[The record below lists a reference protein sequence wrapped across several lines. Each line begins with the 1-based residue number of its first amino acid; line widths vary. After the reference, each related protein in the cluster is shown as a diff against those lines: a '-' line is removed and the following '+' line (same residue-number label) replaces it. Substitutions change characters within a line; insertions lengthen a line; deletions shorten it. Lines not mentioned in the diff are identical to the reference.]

1 MVQDV
6 LLPLSH
12 RSLRR
17 GLVAAALRR
26 LCLGVR
32 RSHRGYHPHPR
43 PQRVKLRLHALA
55 HLLHARVVGAKAQVR
70 PRAHPAHRVRLIL
83 QRLLLVHEPYRVEH
97 DVPVARGDEV
107 IGHPPNV
114 PLERFDLRIVRV
126 RVDVS
131 LKNRRELDRQ
141 PPHAPL
147 LQQPALVLGQIR
159 PRRRERRELQPAHET
174 LHLVAAEEH
183 REKSAGVDE
192 GVVLEAVL
200 APLVVLFA
208 QRLVAEHLIRLA
220 DALKLLVRLRV
231 VGILIR
237 VKFPGE
243 EVIRALDLRGGG
255 GWGDLEGVVVLGG
268 RDAAAV
274 YRRASSSEGTL
285 QARSLAAGLGA
296 FPRLLQDVLVGALR
310 ESERFLDEI
319 LGDPDASV
327 RVPSLPRVGLHDG
340 FRGIV
345 SAPRDLRDAD
355 GGARDG

>member
-1 MVQDV
+1 M
-6 LLPLSH
+6 
-12 RSLRR
+12 
-17 GLVAAALRR
+17 
-26 LCLGVR
+26 
-32 RSHRGYHPHPR
+32 
-43 PQRVKLRLHALA
+43 
-55 HLLHARVVGAKAQVR
+55 
-70 PRAHPAHRVRLIL
+70 
-83 QRLLLVHEPYRVEH
+83 
-97 DVPVARGDEV
+97 
-107 IGHPPNV
+107 
-114 PLERFDLRIVRV
+114 
-126 RVDVS
+126 
-131 LKNRRELDRQ
+131 
-141 PPHAPL
+141 
-147 LQQPALVLGQIR
+147 
-159 PRRRERRELQPAHET
+159 
-174 LHLVAAEEH
+174 
-183 REKSAGVDE
+183 
-192 GVVLEAVL
+192 
-200 APLVVLFA
+200 
-208 QRLVAEHLIRLA
+208 
-220 DALKLLVRLRV
+220 RLRV

-340 FRGIV
+340 FRGVV